1 MMKKRY
7 TISILLLIG
16 ILSIAG
22 TQFSS
27 QFPTRRS
34 KAPGESSCGGCHSGN
49 VNTGSGSNQLSL
61 PADYIPDS
69 TYTLSFTLNDNT
81 FPSGKNGFTITALD
95 GNNLKAGDFGV
106 ITSGNTAVLTGSVGG
121 QTRQYV
127 GHRNA
132 STNQTWNFTWKAPAT
147 NVGDITFYIVG
158 NAANGNGSTSGDFI
172 YESNQTLS
180 LDPTVVSPDFTIA
193 QLQACQGE
201 SVSFTNSSSG
211 PVDSYLWDFGPNASP
226 ATSTSTTP
234 PSVQFNTGGTQT
246 ITLTAFGPNDT
257 VSISKTLEISD
268 IKIDGIADVSICVD
282 AEVQPNISV
291 RDGFAPYSYMWSS
304 DSLPIGGISDP
315 TAPNPILAPN
325 TSDQVTI
332 RYSVSVMDDQG
343 CGPVTGSFD
352 VTVNAIPLVSPGP
365 DTTYCEG
372 EGPITLRATTLGSN
386 QALPPFTYVWSP
398 LTSNTDT
405 LSVDPAIGS
414 TAYSLE
420 VVSAAGCSTSLNDTS
435 NEVIVTVL
443 ENPAPTITLDI
454 DSLKT
459 SSDGSAYQWFTR
471 DVNSTDFLPIA
482 GQTGSSLATDILPS
496 EFEGEVQVQI
506 TNPNGCTNVSE
517 PFSLTLTS
525 IVTGVARVELFPNPT
540 ATELWIKTGQKGR
553 FRLIS
558 FEGKVV
564 KSAPIAG
571 GTQRISVTDLAAGL
585 YIMEMWIGEQKVR
598 EKIWIE

>member
-1 MMKKRY
+1 
-7 TISILLLIG
+7 
-16 ILSIAG
+16 
-22 TQFSS
+22 
-27 QFPTRRS
+27 
-34 KAPGESSCGGCHSGN
+34 
-49 VNTGSGSNQLSL
+49 
-61 PADYIPDS
+61 
-69 TYTLSFTLNDNT
+69 
-81 FPSGKNGFTITALD
+81 
-95 GNNLKAGDFGV
+95 DFGV

-471 DVNSTDFLPIA
+471 DVNSTDFLPVA

-506 TNPNGCTNVSE
+506 TNPNG
-517 PFSLTLTS
+517 
-525 IVTGVARVELFPNPT
+525 
-540 ATELWIKTGQKGR
+540 
-553 FRLIS
+553 
-558 FEGKVV
+558 
-564 KSAPIAG
+564 
-571 GTQRISVTDLAAGL
+571 
-585 YIMEMWIGEQKVR
+585 
-598 EKIWIE
+598 